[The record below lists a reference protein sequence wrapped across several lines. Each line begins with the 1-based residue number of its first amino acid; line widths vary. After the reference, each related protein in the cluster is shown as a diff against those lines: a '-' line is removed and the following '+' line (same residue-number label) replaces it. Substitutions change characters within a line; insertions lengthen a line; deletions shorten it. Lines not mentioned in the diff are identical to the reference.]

1 MQTADDLDIEDSE
14 KAAVTK
20 WLQEIQSAKDHWDK
34 DFKRMR
40 KCMQFVSGLQWPGQE
55 DLAGDK
61 YVANICLQEVESK
74 VASLYAKNP
83 KVTFQTR
90 DRLNYQLWDGRLE
103 TLAVSIMQ
111 ASGMGNMES
120 KAVIL
125 DYLNGNRIKELLEK
139 VGKTLEILYQYYCD
153 SLQPDFKKQMKQMV
167 RRTIITGVGY
177 VKMTFLRDVHGE
189 DALQT
194 SEGKATL
201 VQRVKLLQSLIQQ
214 LSEGDIDET
223 SPKMQQI
230 KTLMEGINSQQ
241 TQAYAQ
247 TDLGERLNFDFPRST
262 SLIPDKNC
270 TCLPG
275 FVGADWVAEEHC
287 ITIDRLNAFF
297 GTNISVSQ
305 LDGFISGESGEY
317 VELKSFN
324 INNASG
330 MPTNPKVC
338 VYEVYDKITK
348 TSFYVCKGWPAFL
361 KEPELVE
368 PCTKNFYPWF
378 PLTFNTVEADDE
390 AKVSPFPP
398 SDVELMRHPQMAIN
412 SARHE
417 LERHRKAKRPR
428 TMVPKGTFTE
438 NDKTSLQTA
447 PSNAIIEIESAAALG
462 DLTKVCQPFP
472 TVPIDPPVYDTSP
485 QFTDVLMTTG
495 QTQGDFGIQQGH
507 KKGETA
513 TAASIAEQSKQSK
526 SQSNVDDLDGLLS
539 DLAENGGELLLHE
552 VTPQTVLRVAGP
564 GAVWPLANRQDYINY
579 IYLEAQAASSGRPNQ
594 ALDVAKFKELVPLM
608 QAAGVNP
615 NWVVREAIRIYDSR
629 IDPAEAFP
637 LVPPQNVRP
646 ADPYGQPPAPMGQ
659 DGKPQQQSNGQ
670 QQQQPSNQQPQQP
683 TQTQGPRL
691 TNGSPLP
698 AMVQRN

>member
-1 MQTADDLDIEDSE
+1 MQTADELEIDDVE

-20 WLQEIQSAKDHWDK
+20 WLQEIEAAKSHWEK

-40 KCMQFVSGLQWPGQE
+40 KCMQFVSGMQWEGQT

-83 KVTFQTR
+83 KVTYQTR

-111 ASGMGNMES
+111 ASGMGNIES

-167 RRTIITGVGY
+167 RRCIITGVGY
-177 VKMTFLRDVHGE
+177 VKMTFIRDIHGE

-194 SEGKATL
+194 SEGKSTL

-214 LSEGDIDET
+214 LSEGDIDDT

-230 KTLMEGINSQQ
+230 RTLMEGINSPQ
-241 TQAYAQ
+241 TQSYAQ

-262 SLIPDKNC
+262 SIIPSKDC

-275 FVGADWVAEEHC
+275 FIGCDWVAEEHC
-287 ITIDRLNAFF
+287 ITMDRLNAFF

-305 LDGFISGESGEY
+305 LDSWIGESGEY
-317 VELKSFN
+317 VELKSFD
-324 INNASG
+324 IKNASG

-338 VYEVYDKITK
+338 VYEVFDKITK
-348 TSFYVCKGWPAFL
+348 TSFYVVKGWPGFL
-361 KEPELVE
+361 QKPDLVD

-378 PLTFNTVEADDE
+378 SLTFNSVEADDE

-417 LERHRKAKRPR
+417 LERHRRAKRPR

-438 NDKTSLQTA
+438 NDKVSLQTA

-462 DLTKVCQPFP
+462 DLTKVAQPFP

-539 DLAENGGELLLHE
+539 DLAENGGELLLYE
-552 VTPQTVLRVAGP
+552 TTPQTVLRVVGP
-564 GAVWPLANRQDYINY
+564 GAVWPLTNRQDFINY
-579 IYLEAQAASSGRPNQ
+579 IYLEPEAASSGRPNQ
-594 ALDVAKFKELVPLM
+594 ALDVAKFKELMPIL
-608 QAAGVNP
+608 QAAGANP
-615 NWVVREAIRIYDSR
+615 NWIVREGIRIYDAR

-646 ADPYGQPPAPMGQ
+646 ADPFGAPPQPMGQ
-659 DGKPQQQSNGQ
+659 DGKPQQQGNGQ
-670 QQQQPSNQQPQQP
+670 GQSQQQPQQQPSQP
-683 TQTQGPRL
+683 QGPRL
-691 TNGSPLP
+691 TNGAPMSP
-698 AMVQRN
+698 MVQRN

>member
-1 MQTADDLDIEDSE
+1 MQTASDLEISDSE
-14 KAAVTK
+14 QAAVK
-20 WLQEIQSAKDHWDK
+20 DWLDKIEASKEHWDA

-40 KCMQFVSGLQWPGQE
+40 KCMQFVSGLQWEGQK
-55 DLAGDK
+55 DLAGEK

-74 VASLYAKNP
+74 VAALYAKNP

-111 ASGMGNMES
+111 AQMGNLES
-120 KAVIL
+120 RAVIL

-139 VGKTLEILYQYYCD
+139 VGKALEILYQYYCD

-167 RRTIITGVGY
+167 RRCIITGVGY
-177 VKMTFLRDVHGE
+177 VKLSFIRDMHGE

-194 SEGKATL
+194 SEGKASL

-214 LSEGDIDET
+214 LAEGDIMDM

-230 KTLMEGINSQQ
+230 QTLMEGINSPQ
-241 TQAYAQ
+241 TQSYAQ
-247 TDLGERLNFDFPRST
+247 QDLGERLNFDFPLST
-262 SLIPDKNC
+262 SIIPDRNC
-270 TCLPG
+270 TCLQG

-297 GTNISVSQ
+297 GTNISLAQFETCVN
-305 LDGFISGESGEY
+305 DSGEY
-317 VELKSFN
+317 IELKSFN
-324 INNASG
+324 INNAAG
-330 MPTNPKVC
+330 MPKNPKVC
-338 VYEVYDKITK
+338 VYEVFDKITK
-348 TSFYVCKGWPAFL
+348 TSFYVAKGWPGFL
-361 KEPELVE
+361 QKQELVE

-378 PLTFNTVEADDE
+378 PLTFNAVEADDE

-417 LERHRKAKRPR
+417 LERHRRAKRPR

-438 NDKTSLQTA
+438 NDKVSLQTA

-539 DLAENGGELLLHE
+539 DLAENGGELLLYE

-564 GAVWPLANRQDYINY
+564 GAVWPLTNRQDYINY

-594 ALDVAKFKELVPLM
+594 ALDVAKFKELVPIM

-646 ADPYGQPPAPMGQ
+646 ADPYGQPPAPLGQ
-659 DGKPQQQSNGQ
+659 DGKKQDNQGQEQGQPQPSPQS
-670 QQQQPSNQQPQQP
+670 QQPPSQAP
-683 TQTQGPRL
+683 GPRL
-691 TNGSPLP
+691 TNGAPLSP
-698 AMVQRN
+698 MVQRN